1 MMQIGVVNVLV
12 VVVMK
17 GIGSG
22 GGFCGSGSG
31 NENPRYNKCVQ
42 RIDNI
47 KLAL

>member
-1 MMQIGVVNVLV
+1 MMQIVVVEEL

-42 RIDNI
+42 RID
-47 KLAL
+47 KH